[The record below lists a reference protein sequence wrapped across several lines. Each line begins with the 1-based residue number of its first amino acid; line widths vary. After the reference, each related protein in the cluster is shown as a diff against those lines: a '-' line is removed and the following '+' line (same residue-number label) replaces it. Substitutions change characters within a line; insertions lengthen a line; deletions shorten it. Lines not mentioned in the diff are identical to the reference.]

1 MAGPATDREPV
12 LTEIPEAFL
21 DQQLARRLIADGT
34 VLFGAMIGDGTVTW
48 LSDSSNYLLG
58 APPERFIGLNALDML
73 HPDDGELLLE
83 TLGESARG
91 AEERIRVALRV
102 RHADGHWVSLEVGG
116 MDLREADGSG
126 LFLVWGSP
134 NESTGRLL
142 GFMRSL
148 LAGDDQDRLLNEIV
162 AWNDSTAPGTHSA
175 VLVRLADGSFR
186 CRARSAELPD
196 ELALD
201 IPADG
206 GPAGPWTKA
215 IDQRTTSEWSDLSGL
230 DDHLRTT
237 SAAHGYLAVWAVPV
251 VVPGHEHPQ
260 ALLLLWRTRPGPSL
274 ATHRRQIEH
283 IIQVIRLAIEWSV
296 VQRDLVTA
304 ATTDPL
310 TGLANRA
317 QLNARIRADRSNL
330 AGLLFCD
337 LDDFKAVNDRHG
349 HLVGDRILGE
359 TARRMADAVRPTDL
373 LVRLG
378 GDEFAVWCPDLR
390 SPLDAERV
398 ADRLIATLDVPIEI
412 DGHVHP
418 MGCSIGVAVVGGGE
432 GFSGDID
439 RLLGEADEALYRAK
453 RAGKG
458 QWASAYAPDQPL
470 PFPDQP

>member
-1 MAGPATDREPV
+1 MT
-12 LTEIPEAFL
+12 
-21 DQQLARRLIADGT
+21 
-34 VLFGAMIGDGTVTW
+34 GDGTVTW
-48 LSDSSNYLLG
+48 LSDSSSYLLG
-58 APPERFIGLNALDML
+58 APADHFIGLNALEML
-73 HPDDGELLLE
+73 HPDDAELLLE

-91 AEERIRVALRV
+91 SEERIRVALRL
-102 RHADGHWVSLEVGG
+102 RHADGRWVSLEVGG
-116 MDLREADGSG
+116 MDLRQADGSG

-142 GFMRSL
+142 GFLRSL

-162 AWNDSTAPGTHSA
+162 GWNDSTSPGTHSA
-175 VLVRLADGSFR
+175 VLVREKGGAFR
-186 CRARSAELPD
+186 CRARSPELPE

-201 IPADG
+201 IVADD
-206 GPAGPWTKA
+206 GPSGPWSKA
-215 IDQRTTSEWSDLSGL
+215 IDQRAPAEWGDLSGL
-230 DDHLRTT
+230 DHQLRAT
-237 SAAHGYLAVWAVPV
+237 AHAHGYLAIWAVPV
-251 VVPGHEHPQ
+251 VVPGHDHPE
-260 ALLLLWRTRPGPSL
+260 ALLLFWRKRPGPSL

-317 QLNARIRADRSNL
+317 QLSARIRADRSDL
-330 AGLLFCD
+330 AAVLFCD
-337 LDDFKAVNDRHG
+337 LDDFKRVNDRHG
-349 HLVGDRILGE
+349 HLVGDRILSE

-398 ADRLIATLDVPIEI
+398 ADRLIATLDVPLNI
-412 DGHVHP
+412 DGDVHH
-418 MGCSIGVAVVGGGE
+418 MGCSIGVAVVGTGDGL
-432 GFSGDID
+432 SGDVD
-439 RLLGEADEALYRAK
+439 RLLGAADEALYRAK

-458 QWASAYAPDQPL
+458 QWASAYTLDQPL
-470 PFPDQP
+470 PFPDQT